1 MTRTRIHGSLA
12 ALLVFALPLAA
23 AEQLDDPV
31 GHWAEKLT
39 HANVQVRMEAVVEL
53 GKLGPKAAP
62 AVPAIADRL
71 ESDKDERV
79 RLAAAGVLGQIGPD
93 AKAAVP
99 ALIGALKDEGFDVA
113 SWSATALGKI
123 GPGAKAA
130 VPELAKMLG
139 SYRSSRS
146 YTAAVALGEIG
157 PDAKAA
163 VPDLLRM
170 VEKDLHHYAPEACLA
185 LWRIEK
191 HPEAIPAL
199 IRILKTD
206 YSSEVGMAAYALG
219 RIGPDARAAVPQL
232 VATLSNKESLVASQ
246 TALALWQIA
255 KHEKAIP
262 TLIRLLTD
270 ENTTE
275 RYHAAWRLQV
285 IGPPA
290 KEAVPALVK
299 NLKDKADYVAPAA
312 ADALKAIDP
321 EAARKA
327 GIK

>member
-1 MTRTRIHGSLA
+1 MTRLSLA
-12 ALLVFALPLAA
+12 ALLTVAALPLAA

-31 GHWAEKLT
+31 GHWAEKLN
-39 HANVQVRMEAVVEL
+39 HKDVQVRMEAVVEL

-62 AVPAIADRL
+62 AAPAIADRL
-71 ESDKDERV
+71 ESDKDARV
-79 RLAAAGVLGQIGPD
+79 RLGAAGALGKIGPD

-123 GPGAKAA
+123 GPGARDA
-130 VPELAKMLG
+130 VPALTKMLG
-139 SYRSSRS
+139 SYRSSHS
-146 YTAAVALGEIG
+146 YTAAVALGDIG

-163 VPDLLRM
+163 VPELLRM
-170 VEKDLHHYAPEACLA
+170 VEKNFHHYAPDACLA

-191 HPEAIPAL
+191 HPQAVPAL
-199 IRILKTD
+199 IRLLKTSE
-206 YSSEVGMAAYALG
+206 YSSEVGSAACALG
-219 RIGPDARAAVPQL
+219 QLGPDAKAAVPQL
-232 VATLSNKESLVASQ
+232 VETLANKESLVASR
-246 TALALWQIA
+246 TALALWQID
-255 KHEKAIP
+255 KHEKAVP

-270 ENTTE
+270 ESTTE

-299 NLKDKADYVAPAA
+299 NLGDKADYVAPAA

-321 EAARKA
+321 EAAKTA
-327 GIK
+327 GVK